1 MVRGTWL
8 NKNRRNGQV
17 AGGVG
22 RLWFEKGTGVGGLLL
37 PAFGDVACGL
47 PSVLVLCASSFLT
60 TGSSK
65 II

>member
-1 MVRGTWL
+1 M
-8 NKNRRNGQV
+8 
-17 AGGVG
+17 AGEVG